1 LHGDAGAALFNAG
14 WVKHT
19 SGDKM
24 SKEIEIRGSLPTDI
38 PLIERLYPDAFPDE
52 DLLPLVQE
60 LLREEQNVLSLVAVL
75 DRTLA
80 GHVVFTMC
88 GIAGRPDKVALLGP
102 LAVAPKMQRRGIG
115 SALVREGLQRLKSE
129 RTLQVQVLGDP
140 AYYGRFG
147 FEPDDCVIP
156 PYPLPKEWLTAWQS
170 IGLRDGKPTVQG
182 TLSVP
187 PPWRQ
192 PALWAP

>member
-1 LHGDAGAALFNAG
+1 MPRQGVEHNP
-14 WVKHT
+14 
-19 SGDKM
+19 GDKM
-24 SKEIEIRGSLPTDI
+24 SKEIEVRESLPTDI
-38 PLIERLYPDAFPDE
+38 SLIERLYPDAFPDE

-60 LLREEQNVLSLVAVL
+60 LLREEQDVLSLVAVL

-80 GHVVFTMC
+80 GHVIFTMC
-88 GIAGRPDKVALLGP
+88 GIAARPDEVALLGP

-115 SALVREGLQRLKSE
+115 SALVREGLQRLKTE
-129 RTLQVQVLGDP
+129 GALQVQVLGDP

-147 FEPDDCVIP
+147 FEPDDGVIP

-170 IGLRDGKPTVQG
+170 IGLRDGKPALRG

-192 PALWAP
+192 PALWAPQ